1 MEYNRTETPQKPQ
14 DFLVW
19 AILCTCF
26 CCLPLG
32 IVSIIRSC
40 QVNTYW
46 GQGAYDEAYRAAKEA
61 RKWAYW
67 GIGISAVFIILYL
80 LFIAG
85 CIGLGVGL
93 AALG

>member
-1 MEYNRTETPQKPQ
+1 MECDHTPSQKPK

-19 AILCTCF
+19 AILCTCL

-46 GQGAYDEAYRAAKEA
+46 SEGAYEEARQAAVEA
-61 RKWAYW
+61 RKWAFW
-67 GIGISAVFIILYL
+67 GIGISAAFIVLYL
-80 LFIAG
+80 LFIIG
-85 CIGLGVGL
+85 CVAFGISM
-93 AALG
+93 AALE